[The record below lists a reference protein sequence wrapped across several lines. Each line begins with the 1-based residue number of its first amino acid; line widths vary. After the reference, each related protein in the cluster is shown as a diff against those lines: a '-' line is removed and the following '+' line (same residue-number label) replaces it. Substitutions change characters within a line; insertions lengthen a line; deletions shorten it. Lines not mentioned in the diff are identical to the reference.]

1 MRADAVILRSAA
13 HLSRAAATKDV
24 LKRPRRCIG
33 PGLSPVS
40 ATALPWPL
48 RPMAKL
54 RERLEVCLEQNG
66 TEWIAF
72 DVVQAHRLIAQQH
85 QPTVNSQ
92 CRVRHLFPAMQ
103 SCDDAKHTNTLQH
116 TGAHSTKLQVV
127 KASLS
132 HFDQLVIVAVV
143 VDARKQLLKL
153 GAGACFERCCMQDA
167 QQVRQQL

>member
-1 MRADAVILRSAA
+1 MLCA
-13 HLSRAAATKDV
+13 
-24 LKRPRRCIG
+24 
-33 PGLSPVS
+33 
-40 ATALPWPL
+40 
-48 RPMAKL
+48 
-54 RERLEVCLEQNG
+54 
-66 TEWIAF
+66 
-72 DVVQAHRLIAQQH
+72 QAHRTTTSTDREF
-85 QPTVNSQ
+85 TVQSQ
-92 CRVRHLFPAMQ
+92 TFV
-103 SCDDAKHTNTLQH
+103 SCHAVLRRCKTHNKHVAALAQH